1 MTLRPDPATPSAAL
15 EDHAAPSVRPKQ
27 RRTSRRGFLLGTAG
41 VLALGAAGCRGNTSA
56 PAGGGNGRV
65 IEHKFGSTEVSG
77 KPSRVVTVGLT
88 EQDYAIAL
96 GVVPV
101 GAREWFGNH
110 PGALWPWARG
120 EIGDA
125 ELPRV
130 LPVAELDFDQ
140 IVTLE
145 PDLVLGVNSGLTR
158 EEYDTLSK
166 IAPTVAQPK
175 GYADY
180 GAPWQETTKIIGRAL
195 DESDEA
201 ERLVSNIEKR
211 FERVRRENTNFA
223 DSTGLL
229 ATSIDGQF
237 HVYAEG
243 PAPGFLTQ
251 LGLTMPKAAERL
263 FSGENR
269 APVAIS
275 SEQLRALESDVLL
288 LGLYGAN
295 AQRAVRQ
302 PLYQAL
308 NVSQQGRALHMP
320 QMSKVNGALSF
331 GTVLSLP
338 LALDEL
344 VPRLPTLL
352 DGDPRTRPEPIES

>member
-1 MTLRPDPATPSAAL
+1 MTLRSNSTTPLPDPAMSGHNSENTARA
-15 EDHAAPSVRPKQ
+15 
-27 RRTSRRGFLLGTAG
+27 TTRRGFLLGTAG
-41 VLALGAAGCRGNTSA
+41 ILALGAAGCRGGTTES
-56 PAGGGNGRV
+56 PGGGNARV
-65 IEHKFGSTEVSG
+65 IEHKFGSTEISG

-101 GAREWFGNH
+101 GVREWFGQH
-110 PGALWPWARG
+110 PGALWPWARDA
-120 EIGDA
+120 IGDA
-125 ELPRV
+125 EIPKV

-158 EEYDTLSK
+158 DEYDTLSK

-175 GYADY
+175 GHADY
-180 GAPWQETTKIIGRAL
+180 GAPWQEMTRIIGRAL
-195 DESDEA
+195 DEA
-201 ERLVSNIEKR
+201 EKAEQQVADIEGR
-211 FERVRRENTNFA
+211 FQQVKQENAAFGQ
-223 DSTGLL
+223 STGLL
-229 ATSIDGQF
+229 ATSIEGQF
-237 HVYAEG
+237 HIYAEG

-251 LGLTMPKAAERL
+251 LGLTMPKAAEKL
-263 FSGENR
+263 FTGENR
-269 APVAIS
+269 APVSLS

-288 LGLYGAN
+288 LGLYGAG
-295 AQRAVRQ
+295 AQRTVQQ

-308 NVSQQGRALHMP
+308 NVSKQGRALHMP
-320 QMSKVNGALSF
+320 QMSSVNGALSF

-344 VPRLPTLL
+344 VPRLPKLL
-352 DGDPRTRPEPIES
+352 DGDPNTSPEPIKS